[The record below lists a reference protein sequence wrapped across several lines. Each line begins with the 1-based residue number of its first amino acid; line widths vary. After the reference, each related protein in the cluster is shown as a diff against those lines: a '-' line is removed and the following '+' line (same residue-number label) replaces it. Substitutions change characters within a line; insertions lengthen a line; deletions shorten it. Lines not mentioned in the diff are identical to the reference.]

1 MPDKHQERRL
11 ASQYSCRIYKSCGRS
26 ADERTAEHR
35 RGIGKRIFALSKA
48 IERCFTSPIL
58 ELKASAEM
66 LKVQTTLDQIK
77 RDSALLVT
85 EVESLQA
92 RRALLF
98 KQLADVNNAHA
109 GVEEL

>member
-1 MPDKHQERRL
+1 MLHKPNLRTESKRRD
-11 ASQYSCRIYKSCGRS
+11 AV
-26 ADERTAEHR
+26 DT
-35 RGIGKRIFALSKA
+35 
-48 IERCFTSPIL
+48 
-58 ELKASAEM
+58 M

-77 RDSALLVT
+77 RDSVLLVT